1 MPGTGMTP
9 RAGLLRRTTTASAD
23 RIGAGL
29 GPERVAP
36 VASPPMLRSLRQRAS
51 GHRHLLTGSA
61 ALVLT
66 AGVQAISG
74 ALYWLLAA
82 RSDTQTDVGHATA
95 LLTSVMFVSFLGG
108 LGQPVAAAR
117 YAAGRTRDDH
127 VLFAWGALALTLA
140 TALFSIGYLAAVSPA
155 AVDELRGWHGM
166 WGPSVF
172 VALCVGTGLSLLLD
186 VRLMTQRRWGL
197 VLLRATIVAIVRFPL
212 LAIPVDTDRAVW
224 LLVAAALPTAVS
236 GFLGVALLPRV
247 TGDRHHLQPMPSTVR
262 PMVRYSVVNWLS
274 TLTYQAPTFAVPVI
288 VLVNVDADLNA
299 SFYVS
304 WGMAALAA
312 YVPMAIGQALLAEGG
327 RDGAHLRSQ
336 VRLAIVVAGGLMV
349 VGTVV
354 ATVGR
359 GIVVALYGDDYQEA
373 ADILPP
379 LVAAAIPWAVTSV
392 YLTEARVRHR
402 SVGTVAITTV
412 LTASILG
419 PALVLVPDHGLDGAA
434 AAFLG
439 GNIVAALVAGAVHIT
454 GRRPSD
460 ELLEEHTPAEVEADS
475 IGLAPLG

>member
-1 MPGTGMTP
+1 
-9 RAGLLRRTTTASAD
+9 
-23 RIGAGL
+23 
-29 GPERVAP
+29 
-36 VASPPMLRSLRQRAS
+36 MLRSLRQRAS

-74 ALYWLLAA
+74 ALYWLIAA
-82 RSDTQTDVGHATA
+82 RGDTQTDVGHATA
-95 LLTSVMFVSFLGG
+95 LLTSVMFVAFLGG

-127 VLFAWGALALTLA
+127 VLYAWGALALAVA
-140 TALFSIGYLAAVSPA
+140 TAVFSLGYLVVVSPA

-166 WGPSVF
+166 WGPGLF

-197 VLLRATIVAIVRFPL
+197 VVLRATIVAVVRFPL
-212 LAIPVDTDRAVW
+212 LAIPVETDRAVW
-224 LLVAAALPTAVS
+224 LLVVAALPTAVS
-236 GFLGVALLPRV
+236 GFVGMGLLPRV
-247 TGDRHHLQPMPSTVR
+247 TGDRHHLGPMPATVR
-262 PMVRYSVVNWLS
+262 PMVRYSAVNWAS

-288 VLVNVDADLNA
+288 VLVNVDPDLNA
-299 SFYVS
+299 SFYVA

-349 VGTVV
+349 L
-354 ATVGR
+354 ATVLATLGR
-359 GIVVALYGDDYQEA
+359 GVVVSLYGDDYQEA
-373 ADILPP
+373 ADIMPA

-402 SVGTVAITTV
+402 SLATVAITVV
-412 LTASILG
+412 LTVSILG
-419 PALVLVPDHGLDGAA
+419 PALVLVPEHGLEGAA

-439 GNIVAALVAGAVHIT
+439 GNILAAIVACGVHLS
-454 GRRPSD
+454 GRRDDS
-460 ELLEEHTPAEVEADS
+460 EVFEEHTTAEIEADA